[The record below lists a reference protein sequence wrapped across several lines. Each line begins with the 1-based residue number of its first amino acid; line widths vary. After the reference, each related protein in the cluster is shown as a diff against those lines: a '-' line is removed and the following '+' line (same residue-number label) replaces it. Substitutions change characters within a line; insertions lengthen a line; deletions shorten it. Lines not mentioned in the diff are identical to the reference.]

1 MVRNQYPHETTW
13 ILRDSTGG
21 QVASRTGIL
30 GSQTSTTF
38 EDVVCIDVCKTDH
51 IFNIYDSYNDGFESV
66 NYILWYSDVTGS
78 QISGDIGTSASD
90 TIVSDP
96 QWSLSDPIS
105 FTVVTI
111 LRMICSVHHSVR
123 DWIKY
128 NCSHRIQCFVL

>member
-1 MVRNQYPHETTW
+1 
-13 ILRDSTGG
+13 
-21 QVASRTGIL
+21 VASRTGIL

-78 QISGDIGTSASD
+78 QISGDVGTSASD

-111 LRMICSVHHSVR
+111 LRVICSVHHSVR
-123 DWIKY
+123 DYIKY